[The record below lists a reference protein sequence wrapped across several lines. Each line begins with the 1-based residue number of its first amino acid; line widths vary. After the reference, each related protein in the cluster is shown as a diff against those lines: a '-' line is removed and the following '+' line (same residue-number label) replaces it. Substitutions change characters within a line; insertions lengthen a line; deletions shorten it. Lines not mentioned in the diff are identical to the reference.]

1 MHICSLGKIDWVK
14 NFLNFHNSGR
24 QTKLKSMTSNSHSP
38 MDDLESE
45 DNTTANPNELDLANC
60 EGENANRNRQGGA
73 AKKKAT
79 DNESGYLHVYSFR
92 DRSDWLHLLN
102 FGRHGLG
109 FVLKLGVI
117 NFVSNTSTRAIND
130 NFIATQ

>member
-1 MHICSLGKIDWVK
+1 MQIEIGK
-14 NFLNFHNSGR
+14 G
-24 QTKLKSMTSNSHSP
+24 
-38 MDDLESE
+38 
-45 DNTTANPNELDLANC
+45 ELP
-60 EGENANRNRQGGA
+60 
-73 AKKKAT
+73 KKKAT